1 MDIGNFFPLNILYTL
16 SPVLSI
22 PFSKIFCRLLTIC
35 TKHDI
40 IYMRL
45 LQMFR
50 GKTWHRKE
58 GSRMDLITFVMSVI
72 ASVIANYISKLMD
85 KHD

>member
-1 MDIGNFFPLNILYTL
+1 
-16 SPVLSI
+16 
-22 PFSKIFCRLLTIC
+22 
-35 TKHDI
+35 
-40 IYMRL
+40 MRL